1 MCAHHRGNSPSTP
14 RRSLRK
20 SSSDHAKKKVSLL
33 HQNKTGSKSWDRKRK
48 PSVFCE
54 TNTQACSPAEHIK
67 QETEFKIK
75 PSSRSKKLY
84 RFKRTFSE
92 GFSESEPEDDW
103 NGKLNKLN
111 KNSTNVQ
118 LSKRKIS
125 ELKKYLKTP
134 KISEVSVPKVVVQDF
149 SKKSTPTPRL
159 NHMKLKAFT
168 AFLEGQSGNKVVDVS
183 EVPKPNAW
191 KRKISAV
198 TKISSVTSKND
209 TDSNPSPP
217 EDGSPNEVDVSP
229 TKTHTRLNRSKLLA
243 ITSFTKLG
251 KQEIDLVEI
260 ESDSDQDKEAEANKE
275 QAPKN
280 FKTASPYE
288 KDESLKNDESV
299 LKTTEMTTNHEAD
312 PIHDEVTSKI
322 AEEVVEKSLSE
333 NLSEDIRLQRSDR
346 NDELEEQPNHP
357 QMVPVPVSSDRD
369 LNQPEAE
376 LRNEQFSQADF
387 EKSKNSKT
395 AAMFQRHGKLLEDNK
410 SFSDKNARSNK
421 KDEKSKRKNI
431 FSCCICCKKEN

>member
-33 HQNKTGSKSWDRKRK
+33 HQKNSASWERKRK
-48 PSVFCE
+48 PSVFRE
-54 TNTQACSPAEHIK
+54 TNTQAFPPAEHIK
-67 QETEFKIK
+67 QDSEFKIK

-84 RFKRTFSE
+84 RFTRTFSE

-103 NGKLNKLN
+103 MFKSKE
-111 KNSTNVQ
+111 STKKSASVM
-118 LSKRKIS
+118 LTKRKIS
-125 ELKKYLKTP
+125 QLAKYLKTP

-149 SKKSTPTPRL
+149 SKKSTPRF

-183 EVPKPNAW
+183 EVPKSDAW

-209 TDSNPSPP
+209 TDIIPSQP
-217 EDGSPNEVDVSP
+217 EKGSPNEADVSP
-229 TKTHTRLNRSKLLA
+229 TKTLKRINRSKLLA
-243 ITSFTKLG
+243 ITSLTKLG
-251 KQEIDLVEI
+251 KQEIDLIEI
-260 ESDSDQDKEAEANKE
+260 ESDSDQEAETKKE
-275 QAPKN
+275 QALTEN
-280 FKTASPYE
+280 ENIKTATPHE
-288 KDESLKNDESV
+288 KDESLKKDESL
-299 LKTTEMTTNHEAD
+299 LKTTEENPVVD
-312 PIHDEVTSKI
+312 PDQEVTSKI
-322 AEEVVEKSLSE
+322 AEEKEILGESLSE
-333 NLSEDIRLQRSDR
+333 NLSEEGPPLQSSDR
-346 NDELEEQPNHP
+346 NNELEEQRHDP
-357 QMVPVPVSSDRD
+357 QIVPVSSDRD
-369 LNQPEAE
+369 LNPPE
-376 LRNEQFSQADF
+376 LRKENFSQADF

-410 SFSDKNARSNK
+410 SSSEKKGESKN

-431 FSCCICCKKEN
+431 FSCCLCCKKKN